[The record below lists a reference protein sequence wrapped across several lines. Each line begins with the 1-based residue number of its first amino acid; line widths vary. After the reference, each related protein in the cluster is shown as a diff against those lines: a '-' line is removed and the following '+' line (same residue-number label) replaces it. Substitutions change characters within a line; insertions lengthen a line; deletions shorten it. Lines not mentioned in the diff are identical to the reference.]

1 MSGEA
6 WARQEGLGTMR
17 SREEIAG
24 MIRKI
29 EERLLRCGRCGE
41 LKPEAYYE
49 GDVICGNCKNL
60 LDANWETLGAWK
72 ALKWALGLID
82 TRQLEEKLG
91 LHYALDDLL
100 NRLKKKG
107 G

>member
-1 MSGEA
+1 MK
-6 WARQEGLGTMR
+6 LK

-49 GDVICGNCKNL
+49 GDVICGNCNNL
-60 LDANWETLGAWK
+60 LDANWETLGAWR
-72 ALKWALGLID
+72 ALKWVLGLMD

-91 LHYALDDLL
+91 LRTYHDVLDDLL